1 MSDQI
6 NTIALSNPFD
16 IERVFAS
23 ALHRLNV
30 GGAKV
35 LVGDST
41 YPLDAVTHQ
50 NVFLPKIAFRAEE
63 LSILIFGVRL
73 FPGVVYTIKKR
84 SASGFQM
91 EELSAL
97 SDSQREDPN
106 FLTTVAHPAADDEK
120 LTRALFALLLE
131 LSIAECFEID
141 VENNLLK
148 SQALDMGVHK
158 LFKVTAEYVDG
169 QCLPLLPAAY
179 LNANELQLMASQD
192 VPLKAMNKAR
202 RLADELVQLRQA
214 RRESELSD
222 SMDRSA

>member
-16 IERVFAS
+16 IERVFS
-23 ALHRLNV
+23 TALQRLNL

-50 NVFLPKIAFRAEE
+50 NVFLPKIAYRAEE
-63 LSILIFGVRL
+63 LAILIFGVRL
-73 FPGVVYTIKKR
+73 FPDVVYTIKKR
-84 SASGFQM
+84 SASGFQI
-91 EELSAL
+91 EEIDNL

-106 FLTTVAHPAADDEK
+106 FLTSVGHPVADEET
-120 LTRALFALLLE
+120 LTRALFTLLLE
-131 LSIAECFEID
+131 ASIAECFDID

-148 SQALDMGVHK
+148 SKNLDMGVHK

-179 LNANELQLMASQD
+179 LHANELQILASQD
-192 VPLKAMNKAR
+192 IPLKAMNKAR
-202 RLADELVQLRQA
+202 RLAEELAQQRQA
-214 RRESELSD
+214 RRDSELND